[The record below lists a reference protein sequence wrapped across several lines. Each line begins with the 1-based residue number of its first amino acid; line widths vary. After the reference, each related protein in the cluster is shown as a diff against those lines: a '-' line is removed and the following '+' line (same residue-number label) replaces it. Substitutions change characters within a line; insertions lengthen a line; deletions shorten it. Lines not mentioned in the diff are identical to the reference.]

1 MSMIITDPPV
11 KTETIKE
18 VVTKNDIK
26 SEKETNMKETITK
39 KKQITKRVVSL
50 IVTHQARIRC
60 FLDMIIKGKRIEK
73 KEDIFDK
80 IANNRSFIN
89 STRSFKNGVNM
100 LVTNITNKINSTDES
115 PRKYDLIEKE
125 EKEEEI
131 RFKNCSIL
139 RLCIN
144 KENGVC
150 LQLVHEG
157 ELDPGEGKG
166 GRSYYITNDNH
177 ETFKKTFDVTDKD
190 DVNEIIFENINTGL
204 NRLGLKSNDFLKDI
218 DEYVFYIGRHGQA
231 DHNLKRSTHLI
242 TDTNVTNL
250 GKEQAFRAG
259 KKLIT
264 VLKNNNEYINYVF
277 ASDLTR
283 TRQTIENILK
293 GMNENQNK
301 IYFPKEIIILPCSHE
316 LKYNSKGCDKKQFIK
331 IGTKEN
337 DPKCSKTTYCTG
349 NNIENLKSDCSQITI
364 VIVNSGNKVI
374 KKIPLNWDFYFKKNE
389 NKVRNMDCSKTNMIK
404 LAVEYINTSVP
415 ININENVL
423 TTTKIIT
430 EPVSLVNDDCLAEC
444 MNNLFFDN
452 STINI
457 DPIKE
462 SVYFKIFKEFF
473 KDVYEMKD
481 FDKKNFDEF
490 HKFIGKN
497 TSDYDNKDH
506 DNDIFNKFIE
516 CLKNK
521 CGKKIG
527 PPSPSQKLGEKSD
540 PLSEERSDQHE
551 PLPEE
556 TREKPPPPLSK
567 KTKTST
573 NGSDKSVNNIN
584 SPLFWYQSLN
594 NNPEIFYNKIKNIA
608 RKDDTRD
615 LFDEIMDRIIESS
628 EKFYKMIQE
637 YKINKDN
644 DIGFI
649 IDYLDDR
656 LYVNDKNAINFMEYI
671 KSRDID
677 LYNEIHTK
685 KETGGKKTRKNRK
698 AKKRFVKKTK
708 RTYKKNKT
716 RRRLV
721 RKII

>member
-1 MSMIITDPPV
+1 MREPV
-11 KTETIKE
+11 KTDTITE
-18 VVTKNDIK
+18 LVTKNDINP
-26 SEKETNMKETITK
+26 EKKTNMKETITN

-50 IVTHQARIRC
+50 IITHQARIRC

-80 IANNRSFIN
+80 IKNN
-89 STRSFKNGVNM
+89 K
-100 LVTNITNKINSTDES
+100 KINNSIIAVKNTINKTFNKNPIEYPYIED
-115 PRKYDLIEKE
+115 EKE
-125 EKEEEI
+125 EKEI
-131 RFKNCSIL
+131 RFKNCSVL

-144 KENGVC
+144 KETGVC

-166 GRSYYITNDNH
+166 GRSYYITNNSK
-177 ETFKKTFDVTDKD
+177 ETVVQTLDKPD
-190 DVNEIIFENINTGL
+190 DIKQIIFENINTGL

-231 DHNLKRSTHLI
+231 EHNLKRATHLI
-242 TDTNVTNL
+242 TDTDVTDL

-277 ASDLTR
+277 ASDLMR

-293 GMNENQNK
+293 GMNETQNK

-316 LKYNSKGCDKKQFIK
+316 LKYNSKGLCDKKEFIK
-331 IGTKEN
+331 IGIKEN

-349 NNIENLKSDCSQITI
+349 NNIENPNSNCNQITI
-364 VIVNSGNKVI
+364 VINNFHNKII

-389 NKVRNMDCSKTNMIK
+389 NKLRNMDCSKTNMIK
-404 LAVEYINTSVP
+404 LAIEYINTSVP

-430 EPVSLVNDDCLAEC
+430 EPLSLVNDDCLAEC

-452 STINI
+452 STTNI
-457 DPIKE
+457 EQIKE
-462 SVYFKIFKEFF
+462 SIYFKIFKEFF
-473 KDVYEMKD
+473 KDVYDTKD
-481 FDKKNFDEF
+481 FDKKKFNDFLT
-490 HKFIGKN
+490 FIGSD
-497 TSDYDNKDH
+497 TSDYDNKQRDE
-506 DNDIFNKFIE
+506 DNFNTLVQ
-516 CLKNK
+516 CLIIK
-521 CGKKIG
+521 CGKKIS
-527 PPSPSQKLGEKSD
+527 PPSP
-540 PLSEERSDQHE
+540 PEEPVEEPE
-551 PLPEE
+551 PLPEK
-556 TREKPPPPLSK
+556 TRENPQPPLPK

-573 NGSDKSVNNIN
+573 NGSDKNVNNN
-584 SPLFWYQSLN
+584 MKSALFWYQSFN

-628 EKFYKMIQE
+628 ENFYKMIQE
-637 YKINKDN
+637 YKINQSN

-649 IDYLDDR
+649 IDYLGPK
-656 LYVNDKNAINFMEYI
+656 LEYNHENALKFMDYI
-671 KSRDID
+671 APRDIN
-677 LYNEIHTK
+677 LYNEIK
-685 KETGGKKTRKNRK
+685 NRKQQGGKKTRKNRK
-698 AKKRFVKKTK
+698 AKKRFVKRTK
-708 RTYKKNKT
+708 RNHKKNKT
-716 RRRLV
+716 RRGR
-721 RKII
+721 RKTM